1 MAHATVALTRCHNY
15 DPSRV
20 ASALA
25 RQFELLGGLSR
36 FVKPGDTALVKPNL
50 IAPRPP
56 HSSPAQTHPEVILA
70 VVRLLKD
77 FGAKPFVGDSSAWGT
92 AAACIRALGLT
103 EPLAR
108 LGVPVK
114 QLDRARTC
122 RIGTARTHVGLST
135 DALDADVILNLPK
148 FKAHQQLTATFA
160 IKNLFGCV
168 SGKRKALWHFRRGG
182 DMTDF
187 CELLIDVYR
196 HLGPALTIVDG
207 IVAMEGQGPING
219 THKPLGWLI
228 GGADPI
234 ATEIIC
240 GALIN
245 LPSEQIPIVRT
256 ARQMG
261 LSCANIGQIEIA
273 GEALP
278 APCTDFRFAQR
289 VPVQF
294 TFGRVCG
301 SIGRQI
307 LFLARG
313 DRPTRETSPHSAPSP
328 ARP

>member
-1 MAHATVALTRCHNY
+1 MAHATVALTRCHDY

-25 RQFELLGGLSR
+25 RQFELLGSLSR
-36 FVKPGDTALVKPNL
+36 FVKPGDTVLVKPNL

-56 HSSPAQTHPEVILA
+56 HSCPAQTHPEVILA

-92 AAACIRALGLT
+92 AATCIRALGLT

-108 LGVPVK
+108 LGIPVK
-114 QLDRARTC
+114 QLGRARTC
-122 RIGTARTHVGLST
+122 QIGTAKTHVRLST
-135 DALDADVILNLPK
+135 DALDADIILNLPK

-187 CELLIDVYR
+187 CRLLIDVYR

-207 IVAMEGQGPING
+207 IVAMEGQGPISG

-228 GGADPI
+228 GGIEPV
-234 ATEIIC
+234 ATEIVC
-240 GALIN
+240 GALVN
-245 LPSEQIPIVRT
+245 LSPEQIPIVRT
-256 ARQMG
+256 AQQMG
-261 LSCANIGQIEIA
+261 LGCADIGHIEIA
-273 GEALP
+273 GDPLP
-278 APCTDFRFAQR
+278 LPCTEFRFAQT
-289 VPVQF
+289 VPIQF
-294 TFGRVCG
+294 TFGRVCR
-301 SIGRQI
+301 SIGKQI
-307 LFLARG
+307 LLLARG
-313 DRPTRETSPHSAPSP
+313 QEPARQTSPRTTSVP
-328 ARP
+328 AER